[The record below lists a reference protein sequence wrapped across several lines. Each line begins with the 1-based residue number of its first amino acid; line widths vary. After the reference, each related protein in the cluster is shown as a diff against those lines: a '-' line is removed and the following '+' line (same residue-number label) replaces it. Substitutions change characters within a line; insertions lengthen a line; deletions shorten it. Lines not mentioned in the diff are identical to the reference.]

1 MTKIVRENSVV
12 KFRYTLKLEDGTIID
27 KDTVEENINDESIIE
42 GIREALLGMKEGEK
56 KEIVISPEKGFG
68 YRDENLVLKVPKDI
82 FPPDMTLE
90 VGGIIDIVDED
101 GSIYSAIV
109 KELGENYVI
118 LDFNHPLAGKKLVAE
133 LEVIS
138 IQ

>member
-1 MTKIVRENSVV
+1 VRENSVV